1 MLDINHGKNISVY
14 KLYDS
19 IHYDLY
25 FCIVAIDVLLLLT
38 CKSFLQYKLF
48 VGAYC
53 IHAIKL
59 YCKLLLLVVWYW
71 RSAVSM
77 HTFFGLYLVS
87 SRVDRK
93 CIILIFIECRCHFF
107 LIPTWSIFIY
117 TILVLGS
124 VRRLLREENLLINT
138 SISIVLWKKSI
149 AKYLYKSKP
158 TNGIFSLQIIHTEYW
173 FLVVFK
179 NLVHWNILPIG

>member
-14 KLYDS
+14 NLYNS
-19 IHYDLY
+19 IISGVWKEHYDLY

-48 VGAYC
+48 VGGILH

-107 LIPTWSIFIY
+107 LIPTWGIFVY
-117 TILVLGS
+117 TILVLRS

-149 AKYLYKSKP
+149 AKYLY
-158 TNGIFSLQIIHTEYW
+158 
-173 FLVVFK
+173 
-179 NLVHWNILPIG
+179 

>member
-1 MLDINHGKNISVY
+1 MAKTFPYTIYIIRYMEGTLRFIL
-14 KLYDS
+14 LYRCNW
-19 IHYDLY
+19 
-25 FCIVAIDVLLLLT
+25 CIVTTDMQKLSAIQTVCWGILH
-38 CKSFLQYKLF
+38 
-48 VGAYC
+48 

-107 LIPTWSIFIY
+107 LIPTWSIFVY
-117 TILVLGS
+117 TILVLRS
-124 VRRLLREENLLINT
+124 VTRLLREENLLINT